1 MKHQICLEL
10 KIDFSVATY
19 FVLALLLYLKTR
31 ILSNMEKKE
40 FFLEILCTMHFVL
53 DVFMILIYYYCCLIL
68 EMARQTDD
76 KNAQG

>member
-1 MKHQICLEL
+1 
-10 KIDFSVATY
+10 
-19 FVLALLLYLKTR
+19 
-31 ILSNMEKKE
+31 MEKKE

-53 DVFMILIYYYCCLIL
+53 DVFMILINSYCCLIL